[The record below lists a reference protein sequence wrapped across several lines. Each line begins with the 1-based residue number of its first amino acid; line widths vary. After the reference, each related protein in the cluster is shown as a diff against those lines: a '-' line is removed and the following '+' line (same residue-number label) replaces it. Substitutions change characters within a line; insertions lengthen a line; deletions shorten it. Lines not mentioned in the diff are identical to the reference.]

1 MIANIGPFAQ
11 YTKGLNQQMRLIFSM
26 TAAVTEKI
34 GAVEITEPKT
44 RQLGFMLFSP
54 TGKLWVKLLGYLPFL
69 CEIQATW
76 HKGVSILLLGSDIH
90 FKRSITVA

>member
-1 MIANIGPFAQ
+1 MIANIGSFAQ

-34 GAVEITEPKT
+34 GAVEITELKT

-54 TGKLWVKLLGYLPFL
+54 TGK
-69 CEIQATW
+69 
-76 HKGVSILLLGSDIH
+76 
-90 FKRSITVA
+90 